1 MWLAISLYIV
11 FLLVFLLIP
20 PLYDGIERKIRAKL
34 HSRIGPPTLLQTW
47 YDILKLFKKELV
59 ITDTG
64 LASVLLSGLLIA
76 TVIIT
81 ASTLPLGFSTP
92 ITSSGS
98 SLVLF
103 TALLI
108 GCQLL
113 WVSLTLTPGNPYA
126 TIGVFREALIGMI
139 NEFFLVMGLV
149 ALMFYTGSP
158 SFDGMI
164 WARPSLTYLLIF
176 ILLAVSAFIGSG
188 RIPYDIAEAEPEL
201 ASGVLIE
208 FSGPLLGITLYSHYL
223 KRAILYGLLADM
235 ILLPLTRI
243 IGVAVSALIYP
254 VMVLAIW
261 IVFAVISVMLGRTRV
276 DIAPRSMLKIYI
288 PLTIAMLIAWLA
300 GV

>member
-1 MWLAISLYIV
+1 MWLVISLYIV
-11 FLLVFLLIP
+11 FLLIFLLIP

-34 HSRIGPPTLLQTW
+34 HSRVGPPTLLQTW

-64 LASVLLSGLLIA
+64 LASMLLSSLLIA
-76 TVIIT
+76 TVVIT
-81 ASTLPLGFSTP
+81 ATTLPLGFNTP
-92 ITSSGS
+92 ITSSGA

-103 TALLI
+103 TILLI

-139 NEFFLVMGLV
+139 NEFFLVVGLV
-149 ALMFYTGSP
+149 SLMFYIGSP
-158 SFDGMI
+158 SFDAMI
-164 WARPSLTYLLIF
+164 WVRPSLTYLLIF
-176 ILLAVSAFIGSG
+176 VLLAVSAYIGSG

-235 ILLPLTRI
+235 IVLPITRI
-243 IGVAVSALIYP
+243 IGILVSALIYP
-254 VMVLAIW
+254 IIVLAIW

-288 PLTIAMLIAWLA
+288 PLLIAMLITWFI

>member
-1 MWLAISLYIV
+1 MWPVISLYIV

-34 HSRIGPPTLLQTW
+34 HSRVGPPTLLQTW
-47 YDILKLFKKELV
+47 YDILKLFEKELV

-64 LASVLLSGLLIA
+64 LASMLLSSLLIA
-76 TVIIT
+76 TVVIT
-81 ASTLPLGFSTP
+81 ATTLPLGFNTP
-92 ITSSGS
+92 VTSSGA

-103 TALLI
+103 TILLI

-139 NEFFLVMGLV
+139 NEFFLVAGLV
-149 ALMFYTGSP
+149 SLMFYIGSP
-158 SFDGMI
+158 SFDAMI
-164 WARPSLTYLLIF
+164 WVRPSLTYLLIF
-176 ILLAVSAFIGSG
+176 VLLAVSAYIGSG

-235 ILLPLTRI
+235 IVLPLTRF
-243 IGVAVSALIYP
+243 IGILVSALIYP
-254 VMVLAIW
+254 IIVLAIW

-288 PLTIAMLIAWLA
+288 PLLIAMLIAWFV